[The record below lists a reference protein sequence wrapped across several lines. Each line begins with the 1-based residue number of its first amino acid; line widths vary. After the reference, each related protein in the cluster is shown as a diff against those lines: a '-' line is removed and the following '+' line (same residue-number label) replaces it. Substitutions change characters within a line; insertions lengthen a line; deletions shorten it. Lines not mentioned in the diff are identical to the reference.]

1 MFKKQR
7 LTDDRELFSK
17 ILFAM
22 KRLPKVRSCSFV
34 TSVKIKNTLVSHQE
48 VTQGNKFFFVVVKKI
63 LVVSKSSSGLKKLE
77 KAILTHQS
85 STFSLFY
92 FTLIISS
99 LHSFI
104 GG

>member
-34 TSVKIKNTLVSHQE
+34 TSVKIRNTLVPIKRLHK
-48 VTQGNKFFFVVVKKI
+48 GINFFCCCEKN
-63 LVVSKSSSGLKKLE
+63 LSSK
-77 KAILTHQS
+77 
-85 STFSLFY
+85 
-92 FTLIISS
+92 
-99 LHSFI
+99 
-104 GG
+104 